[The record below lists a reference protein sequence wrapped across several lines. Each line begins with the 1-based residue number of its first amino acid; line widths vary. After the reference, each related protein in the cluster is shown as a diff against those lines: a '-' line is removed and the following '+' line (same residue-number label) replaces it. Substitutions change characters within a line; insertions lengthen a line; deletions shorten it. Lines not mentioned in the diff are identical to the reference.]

1 MAKKNVR
8 NMKVCGQSGYKYE
21 TVPAITLKGKWLEE
35 LGFHLGDYAA
45 KIAGLT
51 EVPAIVKTDLSDED
65 AYFAK
70 KFTDFAGLHMAFFA
84 TVLLSFLFIQD
95 TRKSTYELLHTKPV
109 TAIQY
114 ICGKVISG
122 FISML
127 GVLVILNVIFFM
139 LCLKTS
145 LESGFPVTPIDFC
158 VNSLIYI
165 VPNLLMICCVYT
177 ITAVIFKNPLPAA
190 PILFLH
196 IIYSNML
203 TMKNDIYYMRPFS
216 IMVRFPGRF
225 FETHV
230 AKMSNINQIILVIS
244 SVILVC
250 ISVTIWKR
258 RRVH

>member
-1 MAKKNVR
+1 MR
-8 NMKVCGQSGYKYE
+8 
-21 TVPAITLKGKWLEE
+21 TLKFIRGQQKKSIIISSGNYPNILFPGTLPKNLRILQDCIWPFCNSL
-35 LGFHLGDYAA
+35 
-45 KIAGLT
+45 
-51 EVPAIVKTDLSDED
+51 AII
-65 AYFAK
+65 
-70 KFTDFAGLHMAFFA
+70 
-84 TVLLSFLFIQD
+84 LFIQD

-109 TAIQY
+109 TAVQY

-165 VPNLLMICCVYT
+165 IPNLLMICCVYT

-258 RRVH
+258 RRVHWKRN

>member
-1 MAKKNVR
+1 
-8 NMKVCGQSGYKYE
+8 MKFVFLNLHTLFYTLYE
-21 TVPAITLKGKWLEE
+21 DLEIHKGTAEE
-35 LGFHLGDYAA
+35 INHYIEQ
-45 KIAGLT
+45 K
-51 EVPAIVKTDLSDED
+51 LSEHSFSW
-65 AYFAK
+65 YFAK

-225 FETHV
+225 FETHA